1 MTSTPV
7 TDVKAYFMNVTSSG
21 GSNTADKTADFG
33 KVMDSAAKKS
43 DDSHHTEAAKPTKT
57 EPAKTDQKPENVK
70 DPSKKDLDG
79 SDQAADTKDSQKVEK
94 KPGQEDTEA
103 VGNFKEEADKAV
115 EDLKKAIMD
124 KLGITEE
131 ELIAAMQTLGLT
143 PQDLLNPDNIMSL
156 MTELTGN
163 TDVTALLTDETLYA
177 DVKELQQ
184 MAEDLSGQIQEQFD
198 MTDEEFTEALAKA
211 EELPVT
217 EEAEPTAEE
226 APLKVQVEVTVDES
240 TRTTDGMEEAFDPN
254 KQTETASRTT
264 THETAGEGSGQEHT
278 ENGAKEKEG
287 LFPTPQTTTTT
298 TQTVNH
304 VGDII
309 ETVRS
314 YTSAEGE
321 NIMRQVTDYIKVNAG
336 AETSSIE
343 MQLHPA
349 SLGTV
354 NIQITAANG
363 NLTAQLAVQ
372 SEAVKNVLETQ
383 MVQLRDTLNEQGI
396 KVEAVEV
403 TVAENN
409 LSRSFDGSMDGETP
423 AQEDLTR
430 RGSRRHIN
438 LNDLEGIQED
448 LSEEEQL
455 AVEMMD
461 VNGNSVDYTA

>member
-21 GSNTADKTADFG
+21 NSNTVDKTADFG
-33 KVMDSAAKKS
+33 QVMDSAARKS
-43 DDSHHTEAAKPTKT
+43 DNNNHPEAAKPTRT

-70 DPSKKDLDG
+70 DSSKKDLNK
-79 SDQAADTKDSQKVEK
+79 SDQAAGTKDNQKVGK

-103 VGNFKEEADKAV
+103 VDNFKEEVDKAV
-115 EDLKKAIMD
+115 EDLKKAIME

-131 ELIAAMQTLGLT
+131 ELTAAMQNLGLT
-143 PQDLLNPDNIMSL
+143 PQDLLNQDNIMSL
-156 MTELTGN
+156 MTELTGSV
-163 TDVTALLTDETLYA
+163 DATALLTDETLYA
-177 DVKELQQ
+177 DVRELQQ

-198 MTDEEFTEALAKA
+198 MTDEQFAEALAKA
-211 EELPVT
+211 EELPVM
-217 EEAEPTAEE
+217 EEAEPATEVN
-226 APLKVQVEVTVDES
+226 PLRVKVEVTTDES
-240 TRTTDGMEEAFDPN
+240 TRTADGMEEALDPN
-254 KQTETASRTT
+254 KQTETANGTT
-264 THETAGEGSGQEHT
+264 ASETAGEDSKEHS

-298 TQTVNH
+298 TQAVNS

-396 KVEAVEV
+396 KVDAVEV

-423 AQEDLTR
+423 KQEDLTR
-430 RGSRRHIN
+430 RGNRRQIN
-438 LNDLEGIQED
+438 LNDLEGIPED

-455 AVEMMD
+455 AVDMMD

>member
-33 KVMDSAAKKS
+33 QVMNSAARKS
-43 DDSHHTEAAKPTKT
+43 DDQNHLDVAKPNKA
-57 EPAKTDQKPENVK
+57 ESAKDDQKPEVVK
-70 DPSKKDLDG
+70 DADKKDLDQNT
-79 SDQAADTKDSQKVEK
+79 QATDSKETDDVKTKPEKDDTKVDDKF
-94 KPGQEDTEA
+94 G
-103 VGNFKEEADKAV
+103 EEVDEAV
-115 EDLKKAIMD
+115 EDMKEAIMEQ
-124 KLGITEE
+124 LGISED
-131 ELIAAMQTLGLT
+131 ELIAAMQTLGLS

-163 TDVTALLTDETLYA
+163 ADATALLTNEELYA
-177 DVKELQQ
+177 DVKALQQ
-184 MAEDLSGQIQEQFD
+184 MAGELTDAIKEQFN
-198 MTDEEFTEALAKA
+198 MTDEQFSDTLAKA
-211 EELPVT
+211 TEEVPVMEETEPVT
-217 EEAEPTAEE
+217 MNPI
-226 APLKVQVEVTVDES
+226 KVEVTVDES
-240 TRTTDGMEEAFDPN
+240 TRTAGGVDQLAN
-254 KQTETASRTT
+254 QQTETVSVVKTEEA
-264 THETAGEGSGQEHT
+264 AGQDNKGQSENNAEG
-278 ENGAKEKEG
+278 NKEG
-287 LFPTPQTTTTT
+287 LFPTPQTVT
-298 TQTVNH
+298 TQTTNS

-314 YTSAEGE
+314 YTSVDGAD
-321 NIMRQVTDYIKVNAG
+321 IMKQVTDYIKVNVG

-372 SEAVKNVLETQ
+372 SEAIKAAVETQ
-383 MVQLRDTLNEQGI
+383 MVQLKETLNEQGI

-409 LSRSFDGSMDGETP
+409 MNHGFDGSMNDDRP
-423 AQEDLTR
+423 AQDDLTR

-438 LNDLEGIQED
+438 LNDLEGIPED
-448 LSEEEQL
+448 LNEEEQL
-455 AVEMMD
+455 VADMMD